1 MPAMAD
7 DFRLKVEFG
16 DEGSLLHFGR
26 SLRER
31 EFEKDLREQLGD
43 GVVISRDGP
52 QVFLYASTL
61 EQARAAERAVREELD
76 QLGVEADVSPVLRW
90 HPVEER
96 WDDASVPLPETDEEV
111 EAERRRREQ
120 QDAKEAQ
127 ELGYAEWQ
135 VRVDLPGH
143 RDAVKLADRLEQEG
157 IKPVVR
163 RWKYLLIGTATED
176 DARALA
182 ERIRA
187 EAPKEADVTAETSS
201 TIGWETTSNNPF
213 APFGGFGPGPT

>member
-1 MPAMAD
+1 MAD
-7 DFRLKVEFG
+7 DFRIAVEFG

-43 GVVISRDGP
+43 GVVISRDGS

-76 QLGVEADVSPVLRW
+76 HLGVDAEVSPVLRW

-96 WDDASVPLPETDEEV
+96 WEDASVPLPQTAEGI
-111 EAERRRREQ
+111 EAERQRREA

-127 ELGYAEWQ
+127 ELGYAQWE

-143 RDAVKLADRLEQEG
+143 RDAVKLADQLEQEG

-187 EAPKEADVTAETSS
+187 EAPEGADVTAETSS
-201 TIGWETTSNNPF
+201 TIGWETTGSNPF

>member
-1 MPAMAD
+1 MAD
-7 DFRLKVEFG
+7 DFRIAVEFG
-16 DEGSLLHFGR
+16 DEGGLLHFGR

-31 EFEKDLREQLGD
+31 EFEKELHEQLGD
-43 GVVISRDGP
+43 AVVISRDGP
-52 QVFLYASTL
+52 HVFLYTSTL
-61 EQARAAERAVREELD
+61 EQARAAERAVREELG
-76 QLGVEADVSPVLRW
+76 QLGVEAEVSPVLRW

-96 WDDASVPLPETDEEV
+96 WEDASVPLPETDEEV
-111 EAERRRREQ
+111 EAERRRREE

-157 IKPVVR
+157 IRPVVR

-182 ERIRA
+182 DRIRA
-187 EAPKEADVTAETSS
+187 EAPEGADVQAETSS
-201 TIGWETTSNNPF
+201 AIGWETTGSNPF

>member
-1 MPAMAD
+1 MAD
-7 DFRLKVEFG
+7 DFRIKVEFG

-26 SLRER
+26 SLNER
-31 EFEKDLREQLGD
+31 KFEKELREQLGD
-43 GVVISRDGP
+43 GVVISRDGS
-52 QVFLYASTL
+52 QVFLYASTV
-61 EQARAAERAVREELD
+61 EQARAAERAVREELG
-76 QLGVEADVSPVLRW
+76 QLGVEAEVSPVLRW

-96 WDDASVPLPETDEEV
+96 WEDASVPLPETDEEV
-111 EAERRRREQ
+111 EAERRRREE

-157 IKPVVR
+157 IRPVVR

-201 TIGWETTSNNPF
+201 TIGWETTSGNPF
-213 APFGGFGPGPT
+213 AAFGGFGPGPT